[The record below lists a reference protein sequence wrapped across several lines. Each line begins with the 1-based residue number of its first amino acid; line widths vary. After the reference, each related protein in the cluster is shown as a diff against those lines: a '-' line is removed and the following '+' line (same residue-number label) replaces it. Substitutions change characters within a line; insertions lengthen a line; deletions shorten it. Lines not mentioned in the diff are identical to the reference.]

1 MNTSQEILFGSFPR
15 TVAYADETGLRQFFV
30 ESEGLWDVFFEH
42 NKNKRNLYSSTCR
55 FRSDMRPVLDK
66 CFFDLDAPLKDSA
79 FGPEVTDVE
88 KIERMR
94 DNEEL
99 AEEIL
104 GLVWSEAQK
113 LVKRL
118 REDNIPTIC
127 VFSGLGVH
135 VYLLYQDEVEPTKQK
150 VSISNYYIEECD
162 LKTSD
167 RQVITD
173 TRRILRTP
181 NSKRISDGEAQAYCI
196 PITEEEVLNNTVH
209 DLLER
214 CKESKDIPYHDRYK
228 HDNRPEMEMM
238 EGYEEVEK
246 DTHGTVPIQEQDISQ
261 NVDELSEWIVENNI
275 PLPCVRE
282 RFLGANPHHMVRFN
296 GVVLLYQAGFSI
308 EEVRSIIK
316 GIGWVDYDK
325 KITDKMTKQ
334 IWNRKYSESNCSKLM
349 SLGLCVYGPE
359 FEEFSDEPN
368 ECDAYKWTGQEAR
381 Y

>member
-1 MNTSQEILFGSFPR
+1 MNNAQEILFGSFPR
-15 TVAYADETGLRQFFV
+15 TVAYADESGLRQFFV
-30 ESEGLWDVFFEH
+30 ESDGLWDVFFEH
-42 NKNKRNLYSSTCR
+42 NKDTKNLYSSTCR

-66 CFFDLDAPLKDSA
+66 VFHDLDAPLKDSA
-79 FGPEVTDVE
+79 FDSDVSDVE

-94 DNEEL
+94 NDEEL

-104 GLVWSEAQK
+104 GLVWSEAQE
-113 LVKRL
+113 LVKKL
-118 REDNIPTIC
+118 REDNIPTVC

-135 VYLLYQDEVEPTKQK
+135 IHMLYQDEVEPTEQK
-150 VSISNYYIEECD
+150 VSISNYYIDECD

-173 TRRILRTP
+173 TRRILRIP

-214 CKESKDIPYHDRYK
+214 CKEPKDIPYHDRYQK
-228 HDNRPEMEMM
+228 ENRPEMEVV
-238 EGYEEVEK
+238 EGYEDVEE

-261 NVDELSEWIVENNI
+261 DIDELSEWIVENNI

-316 GIGWVDYDK
+316 GIGWIDYDK
-325 KITDKMTKQ
+325 DITDKMTKQ

-349 SLGLCVYGPE
+349 SLGLCVYRPE

-368 ECDAYKWTGQEAR
+368 ECDTYKWKAQEPR

>member
-214 CKESKDIPYHDRYK
+214 CKEPKDIPYHNRYK